1 MSTLHLVELDDED
14 NILDEVELDDD
25 ILAALESED
34 EDTELS
40 LSDDNS
46 RLALVELDDKG
57 EIVAVEELGL
67 EDDEE
72 EEEDTEL
79 SQESESS
86 EGDLELGAFSG
97 FAKSGVVRNAA
108 AKGMGLVR
116 RVKGAL
122 IKGSAKL
129 PSMKRLGTSPNF
141 VKGGTGA
148 LSKLS
153 SPVAS
158 ASKRIVG
165 LSPAGKAAVGGAAV
179 GGAVGLAVGRRQRGR
194 ARALSLGNDLLLAD
208 KNPLLIDA
216 SARK

>member
-1 MSTLHLVELDDED
+1 MPTLHLVELDDED
-14 NILDEVELDDD
+14 NILDEVELDDEV
-25 ILAALESED
+25 IAALESED

-46 RLALVELDDKG
+46 RLAIVELDDDG
-57 EIVAVEELGL
+57 EIVAVEELGA
-67 EDDEE
+67 EDDEDGE
-72 EEEDTEL
+72 ETEL
-79 SQESESS
+79 SQEPETS
-86 EGDLELGAFSG
+86 EGDLELGMFSG
-97 FAKSGVVRNAA
+97 FAKSGAVRNAA
-108 AKGMGLVR
+108 AKGMRLVR

-122 IKGSAKL
+122 TKGSAKL
-129 PSMKRLGTSPNF
+129 PSMKRLGTAPNF
-141 VKGGTGA
+141 VGSGSTA

-153 SPVAS
+153 APVSS

-194 ARALSLGNDLLLAD
+194 ARALSLGNDLLVAD